1 MRYILAA
8 FLAVQSL
15 SCFAETPLLDYW
27 DEELRL
33 FWTEGSGTQGVDL
46 AKRRDTNYEAKF
58 VSLDHADKVVGDLSL
73 LYQPTQKSSQ
83 FGFVS
88 GLWGETWTLSP
99 KLTLNLWAKVEDTGQ
114 KKSWDITL
122 LDENNISAKGTL
134 SGVSDTW
141 QALSIGLDQLKV
153 GVGFNWNKVRLL
165 GFESKFG
172 KGARIHLDGV
182 LFKGNSAKGVSG
194 LAIGVTDKSLKQR
207 MAEAQQNQQARVAW
221 GFARYAQQP
230 STKRFELVTA
240 FAKMM
245 ANQDLVLAN
254 KILADRLVLS
264 SEADVWDLLLTPLY
278 IRFYYS
284 FSNSHGKHP
293 GRMTAENEALL
304 LETLW
309 QRTATKNDIALTK
322 QSTWWMAGSEN
333 HDLNAKASAL
343 VTSRIFMNE
352 PDFKDRNYPNYG
364 FGSGAH
370 YGRAS
375 YYGPAGATTEERHGS
390 GRAELSD
397 GKDYKPADHYQAWL
411 AFFRTYFRERAE
423 RGFFLEYG
431 AYGYSKHT
439 LNFVD
444 LAYQYS
450 GDDELQTFIGDFL
463 TVFWADWAQ
472 VSISGIRGG
481 PKTRHHNKVGGPS
494 DKGAAD
500 LISFHLGGAANA
512 GIWWYWNLINDYTLP
527 PLVWRMILDRK
538 GMGEFTYKAR
548 GIGEEEN
555 VWPRPM
561 GNERSMVV
569 DTDARFLKST
579 YVTPDYTL
587 GTQMDHPAAAHSH
600 LSVTGRWHGMTFA
613 QSPLARIVPVGLPTL
628 DRYGKAREFDT
639 EIMLNSVHHQQTLI
653 FQSARN
659 ILVINPEWFPA
670 MTRTSDKA
678 LGVWFG
684 NDWDQ
689 KVELGGWIFVQ
700 KGNAYAAVRPVYWD
714 EAYEKENQIANTGN
728 QKFFNRWDDPAT
740 VKLCE
745 NCYSWNKKG
754 SILKLDK
761 PDIPVII
768 EAGRV
773 SDFPALENFI
783 EDVLN
788 NPIALYKTVVP
799 GYHVLVYTG
808 SGSNAKEIVFNAS
821 TAEIPRIDGVPIP
834 YSYPMTFDSPY
845 LKSSYKSGVI
855 NLQFGE
861 ESLQLDFSK

>member
-1 MRYILAA
+1 MRFLLAI
-8 FLAVQSL
+8 FLFFSSL
-15 SCFAETPLLDYW
+15 SCFAETPLLDFW

-33 FWTEGSGTQGVDL
+33 FWTASSNPQEVNL
-46 AKRRDTNYEAKF
+46 PKRRDTVYKAKF

-73 LYQPTQKSSQ
+73 LYQPAKNSAK

-88 GLWGETWTLSP
+88 GLWGETWALSP
-99 KLTLNLWAKVEDTGQ
+99 KFTLNLWAKVEDTSQ
-114 KKSWDITL
+114 KTSWDITL
-122 LDENNISAKGTL
+122 LDENNAQAKGTL

-141 QALSIGLDQLKV
+141 QTLSIGLEQLKV
-153 GVGFNWNKVRLL
+153 DADFNWKKVRLL
-165 GFESKFG
+165 AFKSEFS
-172 KGARIHLDGV
+172 KGARIHIDGV
-182 LFKGNSAKGVSG
+182 LFKSSG
-194 LAIGVTDKSLKQR
+194 LTIGVTDKSIKQR
-207 MAEAQQNQQARVAW
+207 MAEAQRNQAVRAGW
-221 GFARYAQQP
+221 GFARVAQQR
-230 STKRFELVTA
+230 STKGFEVVTA

-245 ANQDLVLAN
+245 VNQDLDVAN
-254 KILADRLVLS
+254 KILADRLRLS
-264 SEADVWDLLLTPLY
+264 SERDVWDLLLTPLY

-284 FSNSHGKHP
+284 FSNSHGKYP
-293 GRMTAENEALL
+293 GRMTSENEELL

-309 QRTATKNDIALTK
+309 QRTKTKNDIALTK

-333 HDLNAKASAL
+333 HDLNAKATSL

-352 PDFKDRNYPNYG
+352 PKFKDRIYPNYG

-370 YGRAS
+370 YGRAG
-375 YYGPAGATTEERHGS
+375 YYGPGVTTEEKHGS

-397 GKDYKPADHYQAWL
+397 GKEYKPADHYQAWL

-481 PKTRHHNKVGGPS
+481 PKTRHHKKVGGPS
-494 DKGAAD
+494 DKGTAD
-500 LISFHLGGAANA
+500 LISFHLGGTANA
-512 GIWWYWNLINDYTLP
+512 GIWWYWNLINDYALP
-527 PLVWRMILDRK
+527 PVVWRMILDRQ

-613 QSPLARIVPVGLPTL
+613 QSPLARIVPVGLPEL

-678 LGVWFG
+678 LGIWFG

-689 KVELGGWIFVQ
+689 KVERGGWIFVQ

-714 EAYEKENQIANTGN
+714 EAYEKEKKIANTGN
-728 QKFFNRWDDPAT
+728 QKYFNSWDDPAT

-745 NCYSWNKKG
+745 NCYSWNKKA
-754 SILKLDK
+754 SILKLDD
-761 PDIPVII
+761 PSTPVII

-773 SDFPALENFI
+773 SDFATLENFI
-783 EDVLN
+783 EDVLD

-799 GYHVLVYTG
+799 GFHVLVYTG
-808 SGSNAKEIVFNAS
+808 SGNNAKEIVFNAS
-821 TAEIPRIDGVPIP
+821 TSEIPRIDGVPIP
-834 YSYPMTFDSPY
+834 YGYPMTFDSPY

-861 ESLQLDFSK
+861 ESLQLDFSKK